1 MYSHLWPDSEDRTRQ
16 AVEGTRWNPTRD
28 QGDSLRARTS
38 GDSLRRSAGQGPSGG
53 RVVLEAGDRAG
64 LSAFRGENSGS
75 APDPRGSPLSLSA
88 PRSRSASSADNLRT
102 APVSDSGVNANVVD
116 AEQAGRAPAG

>member
-1 MYSHLWPDSEDRTRQ
+1 
-16 AVEGTRWNPTRD
+16 VERLEIRGTPCGRGPAEVVC
-28 QGDSLRARTS
+28 GV
-38 GDSLRRSAGQGPSGG
+38 SAGQVPSGG
-53 RVVLEAGDRAG
+53 RVGLEAGDRAG